1 MALATLGGVG
11 RLPLAPGTWG
21 SLAVLPLWWL
31 LRPRGLVVYSLLVMG
46 LTLAGL
52 LTAGSAAEALGR
64 RDHPAVVIDEAAGQ
78 LLALA
83 WLAPSWSAGLLGFLL
98 FRVLDILK
106 PWPLKALEH
115 LPGSFGV
122 MADDLAAGALAGLA
136 ARLLLWL
143 GGYDGG

>member
-1 MALATLGGVG
+1 VATLGGVG
-11 RLPLAPGTWG
+11 RLPVAPGTWG

-31 LRPRGLVVYSLLVMG
+31 LRPRGPVAYGLLVLA

-52 LTAGSAAEALGR
+52 WSAGSAAQLLGR

-78 LLALA
+78 LVALALLPPT
-83 WLAPSWSAGLLGFLL
+83 WPAGLLGFLL

-115 LPGSFGV
+115 LPGGWGV
-122 MADDLAAGALAGLA
+122 MADDLAAGALAGLGA
-136 ARLLLWL
+136 WLLLRW
-143 GGYDGG
+143 GG